1 VWIAAELQDEY
12 VRMRGSERERAGV
25 AKIGKMGLHRIEGVR
40 IESQVDELRDASKG
54 SVVPMYVESC
64 VGGCSV
70 QGCQL
75 SMFGQ
80 LYHDLSC
87 PSTLVRV
94 DRFPMVCR

>member
-1 VWIAAELQDEY
+1 MVAELQAEY
-12 VRMRGSERERAGV
+12 VGMRGSEGERASV
-25 AKIGKMGLHRIEGVR
+25 ARIGKMGLHRTEGVR
-40 IESQVDELRDASKG
+40 IESQVDEVRNASKG

-75 SMFGQ
+75 SMLRQ

-94 DRFPMVCR
+94 DRFRVVCR